1 MIQCQNVWFSYDGVT
16 PVLKDITL
24 KINNG
29 DFIGIMGENGAG
41 KTTLVKLFNGL
52 LKPTK
57 GEVFINKKNGAGKT
71 ALVNVITLSVAELSR
86 IIGFVFQNSDHQ
98 IFSTTVTEE
107 IGFILKNFKYEDS
120 KIQAE
125 VGKILKQFNL
135 ERYKDQSPFLLS
147 GGERKRVA
155 LASIL
160 CARPELL
167 ILDEPTIGQDAI
179 EKRKLIELLRNLN
192 KNGVTIIII
201 THDIEFAAEYLP
213 RCILMSKGVLISDG
227 PTKYVLANEALLKEA
242 SLIEPQLVHLCH
254 LLNFE
259 RAVLSIEE
267 IKNRILKYLEGE
279 S

>member
-1 MIQCQNVWFSYDGVT
+1 MIHCQNVWFSYDGIT
-16 PVLKDITL
+16 SVLKDITL
-24 KINNG
+24 EIIDG

-52 LKPTK
+52 LRPAK
-57 GEVFINKKNGAGKT
+57 GEVFINKKNVT
-71 ALVNVITLSVAELSR
+71 TLSVAELSR

-98 IFSTTVTEE
+98 IFSRTVAEE
-107 IGFILKNFKYEDS
+107 ISFILKNFQYEES
-120 KIQAE
+120 KIQEE
-125 VGKILKQFNL
+125 VEKILKQFDL
-135 ERYKDQSPFLLS
+135 ERYRDQSPFLLS

-160 CARPELL
+160 CAHPEIL

-179 EKRKLIELLRNLN
+179 EKKKLIDLLRELN
-192 KNGVTIIII
+192 KNGATIIII
-201 THDIEFAAEYLP
+201 THDIEFTVEYLP
-213 RCILMSKGVLISDG
+213 RCILMSKGELIADG
-227 PTKYVLANEALLKEA
+227 PTKYILSNETLLKEA

-259 RAVLSIEE
+259 SPVLSIEE
-267 IKNRILKYLEGE
+267 IKTRILKYLGVE